1 MDWQVLGF
9 TAGLVCVVG
18 LLFGLAP
25 ALQASKA
32 DLNESLKEGSRGS
45 SEGRG
50 RNRVRSALVVS
61 EVALSLLLLVGAG
74 LLVRSFLLL
83 RDVNPGFNPEKVLTM
98 RLSLPSAIYPE
109 PGRRVEFF
117 RELTRRVEELPGV
130 EAAGAAISL
139 PLGGTSLSVWWGFV
153 REGNP
158 LAAEYAFDAG
168 YVVATPGYMKAMSIP
183 LKSGREFTDRDA
195 ADAPKVAIINET
207 LARRVFPGEDP
218 VGKRLTA
225 WRDEKFA
232 REIVGVAGDVK
243 MGEMEGEDAPQVYVP
258 LAQNP
263 TWGSLSLAVRT
274 TVEPESLTG
283 AVRGAVLSIDKN
295 QPVYD
300 VRTME
305 DVRSASVANMRMVV
319 ILFGVFA
326 ALALLL
332 AAVGI
337 YGVLSYAVAQRTHEI
352 GIRLALGAQRSD
364 VLRLVVG
371 HGMRLV
377 ILGVVLGTA
386 GAFAVTRLL
395 ESLLFGVSAT
405 DPATFAAVSA
415 ALSAVALLACY
426 IPARRATRVDPII
439 ALRYD

>member
-1 MDWQVLGF
+1 
-9 TAGLVCVVG
+9 
-18 LLFGLAP
+18 
-25 ALQASKA
+25 
-32 DLNESLKEGSRGS
+32 
-45 SEGRG
+45 
-50 RNRVRSALVVS
+50 
-61 EVALSLLLLVGAG
+61 
-74 LLVRSFLLL
+74 
-83 RDVNPGFNPEKVLTM
+83 
-98 RLSLPSAIYPE
+98 
-109 PGRRVEFF
+109 
-117 RELTRRVEELPGV
+117 
-130 EAAGAAISL
+130 
-139 PLGGTSLSVWWGFV
+139 
-153 REGNP
+153 
-158 LAAEYAFDAG
+158 
-168 YVVATPGYMKAMSIP
+168 
-183 LKSGREFTDRDA
+183 
-195 ADAPKVAIINET
+195 
-207 LARRVFPGEDP
+207 VFPGEDP
-218 VGKRLTA
+218 VGKRMTA

-232 REIVGVAGDVK
+232 REIVGVVADVK
-243 MGEMEGEDAPQVYVP
+243 MEEVEREDGPQVYVP
-258 LAQNP
+258 QAQSP

-352 GIRLALGAQRSD
+352 GIRLALGAQRTD